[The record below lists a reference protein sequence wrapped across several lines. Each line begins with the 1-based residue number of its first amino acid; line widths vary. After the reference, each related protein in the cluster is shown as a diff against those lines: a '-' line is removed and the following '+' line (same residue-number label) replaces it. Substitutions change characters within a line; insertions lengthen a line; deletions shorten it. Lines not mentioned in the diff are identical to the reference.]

1 MEGDLGPISSGP
13 AHQTSDTSLTGS
25 LSSEVDVLVAG
36 SGAAGLTA
44 ALTAASSGL
53 SVLVVESAGRWGG
66 TSAISGGRVWLPPGA
81 GADDSAE
88 AAIEYL
94 TAVFGNDHLTM
105 IEAFVEGARP
115 MSRFVESNTRHRF
128 VPCHNYPDYHPHLSG
143 WSPGGRA
150 HDAAPIDLN
159 DLIAEASDVLLPPG
173 YLPITHAEWEQWRYP
188 AQFDWDLIEERR
200 RGRILT
206 NGASLVASLVDGAV
220 RAGARLTK
228 GAALIDVDA
237 GQSPIRA
244 RVAGEETE
252 TTISAQAL
260 ILATGGFDADPNM
273 VASFLP
279 QTLSATAAAPTNTG
293 VALKLAL
300 DTGLAVDNLA
310 EGWWMPVV
318 TVPDE
323 EIAGTPYP
331 RALVRERGVPHQ
343 IVVNQAGARF
353 VDEAAPYHEFVKA
366 MHLEVDGLFPNRDAW
381 LVFDEQFRSK
391 YSFPGLSA
399 NGPPPSHVETD
410 TTVEGLAT
418 RLGIEPTALA
428 ATIHRWNDICGSGSD
443 PDFGRGDNSYDRY
456 YGDPRLKRG
465 PNLGTIERSPF
476 YAARVMSGS
485 VGSKGGP
492 VTTRDGQVVAT
503 DGRPRPGW
511 YAVGNASAFW
521 TGDGYP
527 GPGATLGIGMTFA
540 HRAAIDAIRFV
551 EGETH
556 SSP

>member
-1 MEGDLGPISSGP
+1 MEGDLGLISSGP
-13 AHQTSDTSLTGS
+13 AHQTSGASLAGS

-81 GADDSAE
+81 GADDSEE

-94 TAVFGNDHLTM
+94 TAVFGNDHLAM

-115 MSRFVESNTRHRF
+115 MSRFVEINTRHRF
-128 VPCHNYPDYHPHLSG
+128 VPCYNYPDYHPHFSG

-159 DLIAEASDVLLPPG
+159 DLVAEASDVLLPPG

-188 AQFDWDLIEERR
+188 SRFDWDLIEERR

-206 NGASLVASLVDGAV
+206 NGASLVACLVDGAI
-220 RAGARLTK
+220 RTGARLTK
-228 GAALIDVDA
+228 GAALLDVEA
-237 GQSPIRA
+237 GSSPIRA
-244 RVAGEETE
+244 RVGGDESEMRITAG
-252 TTISAQAL
+252 AL
-260 ILATGGFDADPNM
+260 ILATGGFDADPDM

-279 QTLSATAAAPTNTG
+279 QALSATAAAPTNTG
-293 VALKLAL
+293 VALRLAL
-300 DTGLAVDNLA
+300 DTGLAVDNLS
-310 EGWWMPVV
+310 EGWWMPLVM
-318 TVPDE
+318 VPDE

-343 IVVNQAGARF
+343 IVVNGAGARF
-353 VDEAAPYHEFVKA
+353 VDEAAPYHEFVRA
-366 MHLEVDGLFPNRDAW
+366 MHLEQDGRFPNQDAW

-391 YSFPGLSA
+391 YSFPGLA
-399 NGPPPSHVETD
+399 ATGPLPAHVETD
-410 TTVEGLAT
+410 TTLEGLAA

-428 ATIHRWNDICGSGSD
+428 ATVDRWNGICGSGGD

-456 YGDPRLKRG
+456 YGDPRLEQS
-465 PNLGTIERSPF
+465 PNLGTVERPPF
-476 YAARVMSGS
+476 YAVRVMSGS

-492 VTTRDGQVVAT
+492 VTTPHGQIVDT
-503 DGRPRPGW
+503 EGRPRAGW

-527 GPGATLGIGMTFA
+527 GPGTTLGIGMTFA

-551 EGETH
+551 KGEAH
-556 SSP
+556 PSP